1 MEASNAC
8 VLQEIVYYTDC
19 HMGGCDGD
27 RCQGSAVRNCLG
39 CYLRASF
46 KSQMAWL
53 NFEKGLEQEEL
64 AGSWA
69 DVDRFR

>member
-1 MEASNAC
+1 MR
-8 VLQEIVYYTDC
+8 
-19 HMGGCDGD
+19 GCDGD
-27 RCQGSAVRNCLG
+27 RCQCFVVRNCLG

-53 NFEKGLEQEEL
+53 NFEKGLEEEEL

-69 DVDRFR
+69 DVYRFR

>member
-1 MEASNAC
+1 
-8 VLQEIVYYTDC
+8 
-19 HMGGCDGD
+19 MGGCDGD
-27 RCQGSAVRNCLG
+27 RCQCLVVRNCLG

-64 AGSWA
+64 AGSWS